1 MYYITNEKEKEET
14 KRYME
19 LAAEEARK
27 STCKK
32 SQRGALI
39 VKGEVILSR
48 GHNKVTLS
56 ELCNPCIRENI
67 KDNSHVELCSAIHAE
82 QMALLKVN
90 NKLLKDARMYQIKVK
105 DGEMKP
111 SGKPSCTVCSRMIY
125 EAGIEFVLWHKEGY
139 AVYSPEEFNKLSFE
153 YFLKN
158 NK

>member
-1 MYYITNEKEKEET
+1 MKYLTELSEIEEAEN
-14 KRYME
+14 YMK
-19 LAAEEARK
+19 LAAEEAKK

-48 GHNKVTLS
+48 GHSKVTLS

-82 QMALLKVN
+82 QITLLKVDSR
-90 NKLLKDARMYQIKVK
+90 LLKNARMYQIKVK
-105 DGEMKP
+105 DGEMRQ

-139 AVYSPEEFNKLSFE
+139 AVYGPEELNKISFE

-158 NK
+158 KK